1 MFKLF
6 VTESPTS
13 AQRNEILIKEIS
25 FLSSIALALGIFI
38 LLGVLFCFSKYRG
51 SRDKLPQNLSGATP
65 DEMEAIFGKNVDW
78 FVPGLVR

>member
-25 FLSSIALALGIFI
+25 FLSSIIVALAIFI

-51 SRDKLPQNLSGATP
+51 GRDKLTPTLSGATL
-65 DEMEAIFGKNVDW
+65 DEMEAIFGN
-78 FVPGLVR
+78 FCPNIGQA